1 MKMDKKER
9 NKILAA
15 LGFLLLAFLS
25 GAGFIYLQITTTPG
39 LGQ

>member
-15 LGFLLLAFLS
+15 IGFLLLAVMS
-25 GAGFIYLQITTTPG
+25 GAGFVYLQLTTTPG
-39 LGQ
+39 LAQ